1 MSKKKMTA
9 DGRKSIEQIV
19 SEHQQGIK
27 IDLGGGG
34 NPQPGFVNIDIRD
47 LPSVHVVHNL
57 ELFPWPLPDECANLV
72 MASHL
77 LEHINP
83 TPPNAITTA
92 LVKLLLDKKVI
103 TQAEVDKYI
112 GEIAP
117 GPLFMRLM
125 DEVWRILKPGGQFMA
140 AFPYAGSPGFW
151 QDPTHINGITEHT
164 LAYFDPFEAG
174 GYLFKI
180 YKPKPWKILQSALAP
195 NIVGNMEV
203 VLEKRRIDKSY
214 YL

>member
-1 MSKKKMTA
+1 MK
-9 DGRKSIEQIV
+9 RKNLSDILKENN
-19 SEHQQGIK
+19 QGIK
-27 IDLGGGG
+27 LDLGGGG
-34 NPQPGFVNIDIRD
+34 APQKGFVNIDVRD
-47 LPSVHVVHNL
+47 LPEVDVVHNL
-57 ELFPWPLPDECANLV
+57 ELFPWPLPDECCSLA

-77 LEHINP
+77 LEHITP
-83 TPPNAITTA
+83 TYPDARIAA
-92 LVKLLLDKKVI
+92 LLKLLIKKRLLSEK
-103 TQAEVDKYI
+103 EVSSTI
-112 GEIAP
+112 GEIEP
-117 GPLFMRLM
+117 GAIFMRFM
-125 DEVWRILKPGGQFMA
+125 DEVWRVLKPGGQFMA

-195 NIVGNMEV
+195 SVNGNMEI

-214 YL
+214 YA